1 MDIEINNTKQQA
13 QFKNGK
19 YYQLF
24 TPTGSNDKVKLY
36 HMGCVGDTR
45 LTHIQLEQGN
55 RPTTFV
61 EPKQKANS
69 LSGIFQKLRDIN
81 VLMKDSDSE
90 FWTRIKQNARGT
102 IEEYHNNTL
111 KNEITKTAEGVFE
124 KQTKTINTNI
134 DEKIK
139 TAKTAIDKTITAETK
154 KFADELSSRITTV
167 QNESVKKN
175 EVSVTENGVRIG
187 STELI
192 DGRKLTSIIT
202 TQPENIKAITDRM
215 IITPSNENLV
225 RLNQRNH
232 VVSTGRDIM
241 ITDDIYDKLLGGEEF
256 YFKAKFS
263 NNERSKQRIG
273 IHLYVTYTDNSQSWG
288 FAEMFPVNSNVNNDE
303 RVATLKFEKTP
314 GKEVKFYTLGIHQSA
329 WNNFTN
335 WDVRDLV
342 LYKKKSAE
350 LIVDG
355 SIEGRHVKANTLE
368 TGHHKAG
375 SITSDIIAANA
386 VNVNHIDI
394 NDALIRELVAH
405 KAFINQLWAQQAFI
419 NNLKTVNFDFTKG
432 TGSYIQSKNGG
443 MKWDLDSNKLIMD
456 QGSIIQY
463 NTSGNALVFED
474 RLNTS
479 TGISFNLD
487 EYNKATVTVGGSHG
501 IVYGHNQDSFT
512 GLKIYSGDRIASLS
526 GNKLVLGWDLDKVN
540 KDSNKNRFK
549 VIVIDE
555 DGIVVQAGGNQ
566 GLFVN
571 AEGAGY
577 TIDNTHYS
585 FQSLHTIINKL
596 ITAVGAIG
604 NGEESYSLP
613 PKFPEKK
620 EKIIP

>member
-24 TPTGSNDKVKLY
+24 TPTGPNDKVKLY

-154 KFADELSSRITTV
+154 KFADELSSKITTV
-167 QNESVKKN
+167 QNESGKKN

-215 IITPSNENLV
+215 IITPANENLAKIEFRNEV
-225 RLNQRNH
+225 TFNRRDLFLNKIHDSNKAGDEYYFNVEANKISGSNGFKDLNAMIHVKYKDGSDDWLSTSLYPANGTGVKNCVATIRIPERNKEIDFIEPMLQQN
-232 VVSTGRDIM
+232 TWNDY
-241 ITDDIYDKLLGGEEF
+241 T
-256 YFKAKFS
+256 
-263 NNERSKQRIG
+263 
-273 IHLYVTYTDNSQSWG
+273 TY
-288 FAEMFPVNSNVNNDE
+288 AVNNIK
-303 RVATLKFEKTP
+303 V
-314 GKEVKFYTLGIHQSA
+314 
-329 WNNFTN
+329 
-335 WDVRDLV
+335 
-342 LYKKKSAE
+342 YKKKSAE

-386 VNVNHIDI
+386 VKVKHIDI

-443 MKWDLDSNKLIMD
+443 MKWDLDSNKLIMN
-456 QGSIIQY
+456 QGSTIEY
-463 NTSGNALVFED
+463 NTTGNALVFEN

-479 TGISFNLD
+479 SGISFNTD
-487 EYNKATVTVGGSHG
+487 TDNKATVIVGGSNG
-501 IVYGHNQDSFT
+501 SIYYPNDDEFS
-512 GLKIYSGDRIASLS
+512 GLKVFAGSRTTTLS
-526 GNKLVLGWDLDKVN
+526 GNSVIIGWDVYKVD
-540 KDSNKNRFK
+540 KDSNQDRSRMM
-549 VIVIDE
+549 VIDQNGVSI
-555 DGIVVQAGGNQ
+555 DAGGNQ

-571 AEGAGY
+571 TGGPGY
-577 TIDNTHYS
+577 VIDNIP
-585 FQSLHTIINKL
+585 FQFQTLHDAINKL
-596 ITAVGAIG
+596 IKAIRAVGH
-604 NGEESYSLP
+604 GEQNYSLP
-613 PKFPEKK
+613 SPFPEKK
-620 EKIIP
+620 KKE

>member
-1 MDIEINNTKQQA
+1 MDIEINNTKHQA

-24 TPTGSNDKVKLY
+24 TPTAPNEKIKLY

-45 LTHIQLEQGN
+45 LTHIQLEKGSN
-55 RPTTFV
+55 PTSFV
-61 EPKQKANS
+61 VPKQKANS

-139 TAKTAIDKTITAETK
+139 TAKTAIDKSITAETK

-202 TQPENIKAITDRM
+202 TQPENIKAITDKM
-215 IITPSNENLV
+215 IITPANENLV

-288 FAEMFPVNSNVNNDE
+288 FTEMFPVNSNANNDE
-303 RVATLKFEKTP
+303 RIATLKFEKTP

-355 SIEGRHVKANTLE
+355 SIEGRQIKANTLE
-368 TGHHKAG
+368 TGHHKSG

-386 VNVNHIDI
+386 VKVNHIDI

-419 NNLKTVNFDFTKG
+419 NNLKTINFDFTKG
-432 TGSYIQSKNGG
+432 TGSYIQSKDGG
-443 MKWDLDSNKLIMD
+443 MKWDLDNNELIMD
-456 QGSIIQY
+456 K
-463 NTSGNALVFED
+463 TSFIKFKQVGNALTFED
-474 RLNTS
+474 RNNTS
-479 TGISFNLD
+479 SGISFSESLGTKKAAVTIGTTAEGSFSHNSDTFVGLISRAD
-487 EYNKATVTVGGSHG
+487 EQTVLLTGDSVIIGRNINKKIEKDADLKLINISDTQVYLSVGHKQG
-501 IVYGHNQDSFT
+501 F
-512 GLKIYSGDRIASLS
+512 RITED
-526 GNKLVLGWDLDKVN
+526 GPFYDLDGLTFSFYEIHRRINMLIAAIRNVAN
-540 KDSNKNRFK
+540 NQVFK
-549 VIVIDE
+549 
-555 DGIVVQAGGNQ
+555 
-566 GLFVN
+566 
-571 AEGAGY
+571 
-577 TIDNTHYS
+577 
-585 FQSLHTIINKL
+585 
-596 ITAVGAIG
+596 
-604 NGEESYSLP
+604 LP
-613 PKFPEKK
+613 GPYPTRENNN
-620 EKIIP
+620 

>member
-24 TPTGSNDKVKLY
+24 TPTTSNEKIKLY

-90 FWTRIKQNARGT
+90 FWTRIKQNARGA

-215 IITPSNENLV
+215 IITPANENLV
-225 RLNQRNH
+225 LPEYRELVISNSRDTWITPLI
-232 VVSTGRDIM
+232 TG
-241 ITDDIYDKLLGGEEF
+241 DKLQNGDQFIIEGIGTWYGRLTQSLNISLELKYKVGN
-256 YFKAKFS
+256 YSWIMPVIVRS
-263 NNERSKQRIG
+263 NE
-273 IHLYVTYTDNSQSWG
+273 YAT
-288 FAEMFPVNSNVNNDE
+288 ND
-303 RVATLKFEKTP
+303 TLKYVLTVSGLTGEI
-314 GKEVKFYTLGIHQSA
+314 ESYRLGLLQNGT
-329 WNNFTN
+329 NNFTN
-335 WDVRDLV
+335 INFKNAKI
-342 LYKKKSAE
+342 YKKKSAE

-355 SIEGRHVKANTLE
+355 SIEGRQIKANTLE
-368 TGHHKAG
+368 TGHHKSG

-386 VNVNHIDI
+386 VKVNHIDI

-405 KAFINQLWAQQAFI
+405 KAFINQLWSQQAFI
-419 NNLKTVNFDFTKG
+419 NNLKTINFDFTKG
-432 TGSYIQSKNGG
+432 TGSYIQSKDGG
-443 MKWDLDSNKLIMD
+443 MKWDLDNNELVMD
-456 QGSIIQY
+456 KQSFIKFKKV
-463 NTSGNALVFED
+463 GNALTFDD
-474 RLNTS
+474 RNSTS
-479 TGISFNLD
+479 SGITFSDSLGTK
-487 EYNKATVTVGGSHG
+487 KATVTIG
-501 IVYGHNQDSFT
+501 T
-512 GLKIYSGDRIASLS
+512 T
-526 GNKLVLGWDLDKVN
+526 
-540 KDSNKNRFK
+540 
-549 VIVIDE
+549 
-555 DGIVVQAGGNQ
+555 
-566 GLFVN
+566 
-571 AEGAGY
+571 AEGSFNHNSDTFAGLISRADGQSVSLTGDTVVIGRNLNK
-577 TIDNTHYS
+577 TIEKDTD
-585 FQSLHTIINKL
+585 LKL
-596 ITAVGAIG
+596 ITISDTQVKLSVGSKQGFRITEDGPFYDLDGLTFSFYTIHNRINMLIEAIR
-604 NGEESYSLP
+604 NVANNQRYRLP
-613 PKFPEKK
+613 GPYPKRENDNY
-620 EKIIP
+620 

>member
-24 TPTGSNDKVKLY
+24 TPTTPNEKIKLY

-45 LTHIQLEQGN
+45 LTHIQLEKGSN
-55 RPTTFV
+55 PTSFV
-61 EPKQKANS
+61 IPKQKANS

-90 FWTRIKQNARGT
+90 FWTRIKQNARGS

-124 KQTKTINTNI
+124 KQTKTINTIVDNKL
-134 DEKIK
+134 E

-167 QNESVKKN
+167 QNETVKKN

-215 IITPSNENLV
+215 IITPANENLV

-288 FAEMFPVNSNVNNDE
+288 FAEMFPVNSNANNDE
-303 RVATLKFEKTP
+303 RIATLKFYKTP

-329 WNNFTN
+329 WSNFTN

-386 VNVNHIDI
+386 VNVNHINI

-443 MKWDLDSNKLIMD
+443 MKWDLDSNKLIMN
-456 QGSIIQY
+456 QGSTIEY
-463 NTSGNALVFED
+463 NTTGNALVFEN

-479 TGISFNLD
+479 SGISFNND
-487 EYNKATVTVGGSHG
+487 TDNKATVVVGGSTG
-501 IVYGHNQDSFT
+501 PIYRPNDDTFS
-512 GLKIYSGDRIASLS
+512 GLKVFAGSRTTTLS
-526 GNKLVLGWDLDKVN
+526 GNSVIIGWDVYKVD
-540 KDSNKNRFK
+540 KDSNQDRSRMM
-549 VIVIDE
+549 VIDE
-555 DGIVVQAGGNQ
+555 NGVSIDAGGNQ

-571 AEGAGY
+571 TSGPGY
-577 TIDNTHYS
+577 VIDNIN
-585 FQSLHTIINKL
+585 FQFQTLHDAINKL
-596 ITAVGAIG
+596 IKAIRAVG
-604 NGEESYSLP
+604 NGEQSYSLP
-613 PKFPEKK
+613 APFPEKK
-620 EKIIP
+620 KK